1 MKIGE
6 SNNFND
12 DIKENHDQIN
22 SSFLQLATVCQ
33 SYRDFL
39 NEKNLTQNS
48 SNELSTSTSTGRDFC

>member
-6 SNNFND
+6 SNNFNN

-22 SSFLQLATVCQ
+22 SSFLKLATICQ

-39 NEKNLTQNS
+39 NEKKLTPNS
-48 SNELSTSTSTGRDFC
+48 SDKLSTSTDTGRDFC